1 MMEGVAI
8 PEATVSTRARRDTIS
23 AGSTIKKSKS
33 ERVAQAP
40 TPMAFNFGS
49 LPLEDRFEWAGKN
62 VMIERPV
69 KGGSGDYAPVLETPS
84 CPVAAAASAALAALL
99 AVYSHNNW
107 MPDDET
113 DCCLKCQKE
122 FTMTFRRHH
131 CRNCGLIFC
140 ALCTPQAITL
150 PDKGYR
156 ESVRVCEACFKV
168 VSEYLQV
175 KYSED

>member
-1 MMEGVAI
+1 MEGVAI
-8 PEATVSTRARRDTIS
+8 PEATVSTRGRRDTIS

-40 TPMAFNFGS
+40 TPMAFSFGS

-69 KGGSGDYAPVLETPS
+69 RGGSGDYTPVLETPS

-113 DCCLKCQKE
+113 DCCLKCQRE
-122 FTMTFRRHH
+122 FTMTFRRVH
-131 CRNCGLIFC
+131 
-140 ALCTPQAITL
+140 LCSLSWGGGSSPSLSLYFNIKITFL
-150 PDKGYR
+150 Y
-156 ESVRVCEACFKV
+156 
-168 VSEYLQV
+168 
-175 KYSED
+175 